1 MPEYTIQELEAF
13 RLKKLIAQ
21 ELKKNQ
27 GYEHYISSAEQALSV
42 NMNHHNRIARN
53 KGKWRRK

>member
-1 MPEYTIQELEAF
+1 LEAF

-42 NMNHHNRIARN
+42 NMNHHNRINRN